1 MVIQYCSDLHLEFR
15 ENDNYLKNYP
25 LEPRGE
31 ILLLAGD
38 IVPFD
43 RMHRFN
49 DFFDRLSDQFQ
60 QTYWVPGNHEYYHS
74 DITERSGTIQEK
86 IRSNVWLVNNLSV
99 EQDDVRFIFSTLWS
113 NISPV
118 NQSAIQRFM
127 ADFHVISK
135 DGNPFTSLDFN
146 ALHETCKLFITTELE
161 KKDFAETIVVTH
173 HVPTFMHY
181 PEKYKG
187 DALNEAFAAELS
199 DVIEPSGVTY
209 WIFGHHH
216 QPVEEFQIGATRLI
230 NNQLGYV
237 RYQEHKNFHPGKTFL
252 I

>member
-1 MVIQYCSDLHLEFR
+1 MNIQFCSDLHLEFR
-15 ENDNYLKNYP
+15 DNDDYLKNHP
-25 LEPRGE
+25 IEPVGDV
-31 ILLLAGD
+31 LLLAGD
-38 IVPFD
+38 IVPFAS
-43 RMHRFN
+43 MHKFN

-74 DITERSGTIQEK
+74 DIAERSGTIQEK
-86 IRSNVWLVNNLSV
+86 IRSNLWLVNNLSV

-113 NISPV
+113 HISLE
-118 NQSAIQRFM
+118 NQSSIQRFM
-127 ADFHVISK
+127 ADFHVISSK
-135 DGNPFTSLDFN
+135 GKPFAPGDFN
-146 ALHETCKLFITTELE
+146 SLHGACKQFIADELA
-161 KKDFAETIVVTH
+161 KKDFPKTVVITH
-173 HVPTFMHY
+173 HVPTFVNY

-187 DALNEAFAAELS
+187 SALNQAFAAELS
-199 DVIEPSGVTY
+199 GLIEPSGATY

-237 RYQEHKNFHPGKTFL
+237 HYREHKNFQPGKTIL